1 VTVLVVQYKR
11 PTSEHWKAFPVYV
24 ESIIVRNIQ
33 LLALPTT
40 SSKQPDIPQLRAE
53 DSRKKIVLVFPRGG
67 WYSVTIFKF
76 TTARLCHGPG
86 MLLPS
91 RQRSGRVT
99 NQHEL
104 RLAADESYLAA
115 SLKVPPPPK
124 KIVRSEEASQRLIRD
139 RQPEREG
146 VTVTL
151 RLRPR
156 PASSRVRV
164 RPFLAFFEI

>member
-1 VTVLVVQYKR
+1 MSSR
-11 PTSEHWKAFPVYV
+11 AFCRSEHWKAFPVYV

-53 DSRKKIVLVFPRGG
+53 DSLSKKIVLVFPREG

-76 TTARLCHGPG
+76 TTARLCHG
-86 MLLPS
+86 MLVPS

-104 RLAADESYLAA
+104 RLQVAADESYLAA
-115 SLKVPPPPK
+115 SLKVPPPQK
-124 KIVRSEEASQRLIRD
+124 KIVRSEEASKRLIRD
-139 RQPEREG
+139 RQREG
-146 VTVTL
+146 VTL
-151 RLRPR
+151 SLRPR